1 MAEKNSLNQVISTME
16 GWFSK
21 LPPLPNKWKE
31 SIVGI
36 TPWLALIFGVLGVVI
51 MLMGFGL
58 LTFLSPFVFLAGGAA
73 AAGSG
78 LIGAVLGLVSSAL
91 LLAAY
96 PGTKARKL
104 SGWNLLFWSEAVSVV
119 SAVVSMA
126 LGGVVIAAVGFYI
139 LFQIKSHYK

>member
-21 LPPLPNKWKE
+21 LPPLPNNWKTA
-31 SIVGI
+31 IVGI
-36 TPWLALIFGVLGVVI
+36 TPWLALIFGILGVVI

-58 LTFLSPFVFLAGGAA
+58 LTFLSPLVFLAGGAR

-78 LIGAVLGLVSSAL
+78 LIGAVLGLLSSAL

-126 LGGVVIAAVGFYI
+126 LGGVVVAAIGFYI